1 MRINEFTIDPKIF
14 DDMSIAKNK
23 NKDVEQKSEN
33 SFFNTLKGKLD
44 EVNEK
49 QITAEKA
56 TESFIKGE
64 EINVHNVML
73 DSEEAKMSIELA
85 VQVRNKLVEAY
96 QELNR
101 MQL

>member
-1 MRINEFTIDPKIF
+1 
-14 DDMSIAKNK
+14 MSIAKNK